1 MFGKVISI
9 EDNIVILENLSQ
21 EAQANYLNI
30 HVVFPED
37 NRSVVGEIIN
47 INTDVIN
54 ILLVGEIRN
63 NVFTSGVIKKPTFK
77 SGARL
82 IYKSELELILGR
94 QDIASRNTLYLGK
107 SNIYEGY
114 NVSANLTDFF
124 SNHFAIIGNTGS
136 GKSCGVARIL
146 QNIFLHNSDGNPKN
160 AHLVIFDVYGEY
172 NKSLEVLNKIPDLGF
187 KNFSSKTD
195 MTEGELVN
203 IPAYFL
209 GVDDLALLL
218 NATSSNQLA
227 ILEKTL
233 KLVYIFKATDDV
245 AKNYKNDIIASTLLE
260 ILTSGKTSTQ
270 IRDQVIAV
278 LSRYNTETLNIDA
291 QIVQPGYTRTIK
303 QCLNIDQSGKINSLQ
318 FVIEYLEKFQK
329 LDLSNLDLKHDLVY
343 SLDDLYYALDFAL
356 ISEGVLKSDRIYD
369 DNNQLKTRLQQ
380 IINSDNK
387 LFFKTDEYMTKAE
400 YIRNLFKSIEG
411 RNVQIVN
418 MNLNYIDERFAKV
431 LTKIYTKMF
440 FDFATN
446 LNERASY
453 PIHLILEEA
462 HRYVQNDTDI
472 KILGYNIF
480 DRIAKEGRKYGVL
493 LGLITQRPSELSTT
507 ALSQCSNFITFRMF
521 HPTDIE
527 IISSISSNVDA
538 SVIEKLKS
546 LVPGTAMVF
555 GVSFKIP
562 LLIKLDL
569 PDPMPESTSVD
580 IESRW
585 FGA

>member
-1 MFGKVISI
+1 MFGKII
-9 EDNIVILENLSQ
+9 NIDDNFITMENLSK

-30 HVVFPED
+30 HVVFPEE
-37 NRSVVGEIIN
+37 NRLVVGEILRIDN
-47 INTDVIN
+47 EVIDVM
-54 ILLVGEIRN
+54 LVGEIRN
-63 NVFTSGVIKKPTFK
+63 NNFTTGVIKKPSFK
-77 SGARL
+77 SGCRL
-82 IYKSELELILGR
+82 IYKSELELILGS
-94 QDIASRNTLYLGK
+94 QDISAKNTLYLGK

-114 NVSANLTDFF
+114 NISANLTSFF

-146 QNIFLHNSDGNPKN
+146 QNIFLHNDESVPRN
-160 AHLVIFDVYGEY
+160 AHMVIFDVYGEY
-172 NKSLEVLNKIPDLGF
+172 NKSLNIINDISGLGF
-187 KNFSSKTD
+187 KHFSTKTD

-218 NATSSNQLA
+218 NATSGNQLA

-233 KLVYIFKATDDV
+233 KLVYIFKSEEEIV
-245 AKNYKNDIIASTLLE
+245 KQYKNDIIASTLLD

-270 IRDQVIAV
+270 MRDQVIAV
-278 LSRYNTETLNIDA
+278 LSRYNTETLNVNA
-291 QIVQPGYTRTIK
+291 PIVQPGYTRTIK

-329 LDLSNLDLKHDLVY
+329 LDLSNVEVKHDFVY
-343 SLDDLYYALDFAL
+343 SLDDIFYALEFAL
-356 ISEGVLKSDRIYD
+356 IGEGILKSDKVYD
-369 DNNQLKTRLQQ
+369 ENNQLKTRLQQ
-380 IINSDNK
+380 IINSDNN
-387 LFFKTDEYMTKAE
+387 LFFKCDEFITKAE
-400 YIRNLFKSIEG
+400 YIKKLFNNENGK
-411 RNVQIVN
+411 VQIVN
-418 MNLNYIDERFAKV
+418 MNLNFIDERFARI
-431 LTKIYTKMF
+431 LTKIFTKMF
-440 FDFATN
+440 FDFATS
-446 LNERASY
+446 LNDRASY

-462 HRYVQNDTDI
+462 HRYVQNDSDI

-493 LGLITQRPSELSTT
+493 LGLITQRPSELSNT

-546 LVPGTAMVF
+546 LVPGTAMAF

-562 LLIKLDL
+562 LLIKMDL
-569 PDPMPESTSVD
+569 PNPMPESTSVN
-580 IESRW
+580 IEERW
-585 FGA
+585 FN

>member
-1 MFGKVISI
+1 MFGKVINI
-9 EDNIVILENLSQ
+9 DDNNVSLENLSKESQ
-21 EAQANYLNI
+21 PNYLNI

-37 NRSVVGEIIN
+37 SRSVVGEIIN
-47 INTDVIN
+47 ISKDVIN

-63 NVFTSGVIKKPTFK
+63 NSFTSGVIKKPSFK
-77 SGARL
+77 SGCRL
-82 IYKSELELILGR
+82 IYKSELELILGN
-94 QDIASRNTLYLGK
+94 QDIANKNTLFLGK

-114 NVSANLTDFF
+114 NVTVNLNNFF

-146 QNIFLHNSDGNPKN
+146 QNIFLHNNEGNPVN
-160 AHLVIFDVYGEY
+160 AHIVIFDVYGEY
-172 NKSLEVLNKIPDLGF
+172 NKCLGILNKVPEMGF
-187 KNFSSKTD
+187 KNYSTKTD
-195 MTEGELVN
+195 MTEGEIIN

-218 NATSSNQLA
+218 NANSSNQLA

-233 KLVYIFKATDDV
+233 KLVYIFNSDSPE
-245 AKNYKNDIIASTLLE
+245 AKNYKNDIIASTLLD

-278 LSRYNTETLNIDA
+278 LSRYNTDELNINA
-291 QIVQPGYTRTIK
+291 EIVQPGYTRTIK

-318 FVIEYLEKFQK
+318 FVIEYLEKYQK
-329 LDLSNLDLKHDLVY
+329 LDLSNVSQGNNLVY
-343 SLDDLYYALDFAL
+343 SLDDIYYAMDFAL
-356 ISEGVLKSDRIYD
+356 INEGILKSDKIYD
-369 DNNQLKTRLQQ
+369 ENNQLKIRLQQ
-380 IINSDNK
+380 IINSENK
-387 LFFKTDEYMTKAE
+387 LFFKVDEYTTKAE
-400 YIRNLFKSIEG
+400 YIRKIFKNENG
-411 RNVQIVN
+411 NVQIVN

-462 HRYVQNDTDI
+462 HRYVQNDTDL

-480 DRIAKEGRKYGVL
+480 DRIAKEGRKYGII

-521 HPTDIE
+521 HPTDLE
-527 IISSISSNVDA
+527 IISSISSNVD
-538 SVIEKLKS
+538 SVVIEKLKS
-546 LVPGTAMVF
+546 LVPGIAMVF

-562 LLIKLDL
+562 LLVRLDL
-569 PDPMPESTSVD
+569 PNPMPESTNID
-580 IESRW
+580 IEHCW
-585 FGA
+585 FK

>member
-1 MFGKVISI
+1 MFGKII
-9 EDNIVILENLSQ
+9 NIDDNFITMENLSK

-30 HVVFPED
+30 HVVFPEE
-37 NRSVVGEIIN
+37 NRLVVGEILRIDN
-47 INTDVIN
+47 EVIDVM
-54 ILLVGEIRN
+54 LVGEIRN
-63 NVFTSGVIKKPTFK
+63 NNFTTGVIKKPSFK
-77 SGARL
+77 SGCRL
-82 IYKSELELILGR
+82 IYKSELELILGS
-94 QDIASRNTLYLGK
+94 QDISAKNTLYLGK

-114 NVSANLTDFF
+114 NVSANLTSFF

-146 QNIFLHNSDGNPKN
+146 QNIFLHNDESVPRN
-160 AHLVIFDVYGEY
+160 AHMVIFDVYGEY
-172 NKSLEVLNKIPDLGF
+172 NKSLNIINDISGLGF
-187 KNFSSKTD
+187 KHFSTKTD
-195 MTEGELVN
+195 MTEGDLVN

-218 NATSSNQLA
+218 NATSGNQLS

-233 KLVYIFKATDDV
+233 KLVYIFKSEEEIV
-245 AKNYKNDIIASTLLE
+245 KQYKNDIIASTLLD

-270 IRDQVIAV
+270 MRDQVIAV
-278 LSRYNTETLNIDA
+278 LSRYNTETLNVNA
-291 QIVQPGYTRTIK
+291 PIVQPGYTRTIK

-329 LDLSNLDLKHDLVY
+329 LDLSNVEVKHDFVY
-343 SLDDLYYALDFAL
+343 SLDDIFYALEFAL
-356 ISEGVLKSDRIYD
+356 IGEGILKSDKVYD
-369 DNNQLKTRLQQ
+369 ENNQLKTRLQQ
-380 IINSDNK
+380 IINSDNN
-387 LFFKTDEYMTKAE
+387 LFFKCDEFITKAE
-400 YIRNLFKSIEG
+400 YIKKLFNNENGK
-411 RNVQIVN
+411 VQIVN
-418 MNLNYIDERFAKV
+418 MNLNFIDERFARI
-431 LTKIYTKMF
+431 LTKIFTKMF
-440 FDFATN
+440 FDFATS
-446 LNERASY
+446 LNDRASY

-462 HRYVQNDTDI
+462 HRYVQNDSDI

-493 LGLITQRPSELSTT
+493 LGLITQRPSELSNT

-546 LVPGTAMVF
+546 LVPGTAMAF

-562 LLIKLDL
+562 LLIKMDL
-569 PDPMPESTSVD
+569 PNPMPESTSVN
-580 IESRW
+580 IEDRW
-585 FGA
+585 FN

>member
-1 MFGKVISI
+1 MFGKVLNID
-9 EDNIVILENLSQ
+9 DNFVTVENLSR

-30 HVVFPED
+30 HVVFPEE
-37 NRSVVGEIIN
+37 NRNVVGEILRIDN
-47 INTDVIN
+47 DSIDIM
-54 ILLVGEIRN
+54 LVGEIRN
-63 NVFTSGVIKKPTFK
+63 NNFTTGVIKKPSFK
-77 SGARL
+77 SAARL
-82 IYKSELELILGR
+82 IYKSELELILGN
-94 QDIASRNTLYLGK
+94 QDIAAKNTLYLGK

-114 NVSANLTDFF
+114 NVSVKLNSFF

-146 QNIFLHNSDGNPKN
+146 QNVFLHNNEGVPSN
-160 AHLVIFDVYGEY
+160 AHIVIFDVYGEY
-172 NKSLEVLNKIPDLGF
+172 NKSLDVINGVNELGF
-187 KNFSSKTD
+187 KHFSTKTD

-218 NATSSNQLA
+218 NATSTNQLA

-233 KLVYIFKATDDV
+233 KLVYIFKSEDDT
-245 AKNYKNDIIASTLLE
+245 AKNYKNDIIASTLLD

-270 IRDQVIAV
+270 MRDQVIAV
-278 LSRYNTETLNIDA
+278 LSRYNTDTLNINA
-291 QIVQPGYTRTIK
+291 PIVQPGYTRTIK

-318 FVIEYLEKFQK
+318 FVIEHLEKYQK
-329 LDLSNLDLKHDLVY
+329 LDLSNVAVKNDFIY
-343 SLDDLYYALDFAL
+343 SLDDIFYALEFAL
-356 ISEGVLKSDRIYD
+356 ISEGVLKSDKVYD
-369 DNNQLKTRLQQ
+369 ENNQLKTRLQQ
-380 IINSDNK
+380 IINSENK
-387 LFFKTDEYMTKAE
+387 LFFKCDELITKAE
-400 YIRNLFKSIEG
+400 YVKRLFNGVDGKI
-411 RNVQIVN
+411 QLVN

-431 LTKIYTKMF
+431 LTKIYTKLF

-446 LNERASY
+446 LNERASF

-462 HRYVQNDTDI
+462 HRYVQNDSDI
-472 KILGYNIF
+472 HILGYNIF

-493 LGLITQRPSELSTT
+493 LGLITQRPSELSNT

-527 IISSISSNVDA
+527 IISSISSNVDIN
-538 SVIEKLKS
+538 VIEKLKS
-546 LVPGTAMVF
+546 LVPGTAMAF

-562 LLIKLDL
+562 LLVKLDL

-580 IESRW
+580 IEDKW
-585 FGA
+585 F

>member
-1 MFGKVISI
+1 MFGKII
-9 EDNIVILENLSQ
+9 NIDDNFITMENLSK

-30 HVVFPED
+30 HVVFPEE
-37 NRSVVGEIIN
+37 NRLVVGEILRIDN
-47 INTDVIN
+47 EVIDVM
-54 ILLVGEIRN
+54 LVGEIRN
-63 NVFTSGVIKKPTFK
+63 NNFTTGVIKKPSFK
-77 SGARL
+77 SGCRL
-82 IYKSELELILGR
+82 IYKSELELILGS
-94 QDIASRNTLYLGK
+94 QDISAKNTLYLGK

-114 NVSANLTDFF
+114 NVSANLTSFF

-146 QNIFLHNSDGNPKN
+146 QNIFLHNDEAVPRN
-160 AHLVIFDVYGEY
+160 AHMVIFDVYGEY
-172 NKSLEVLNKIPDLGF
+172 NKSLNIINEVSGLGF
-187 KNFSSKTD
+187 KHFSTKTD

-218 NATSSNQLA
+218 NATSGNQLA

-233 KLVYIFKATDDV
+233 KLVYIFKSEEEIV
-245 AKNYKNDIIASTLLE
+245 KQYKNDIIASTLLD

-270 IRDQVIAV
+270 MRDQVIAV
-278 LSRYNTETLNIDA
+278 LSRYNTETLNVNA
-291 QIVQPGYTRTIK
+291 PIVQPGYTRTIK

-329 LDLSNLDLKHDLVY
+329 LDLSNVEVKHDFVY
-343 SLDDLYYALDFAL
+343 SLDDIFYALEFAL
-356 ISEGVLKSDRIYD
+356 IGEGILKSDKVYD
-369 DNNQLKTRLQQ
+369 ENNQLKTRLQQ
-380 IINSDNK
+380 IINSDNN
-387 LFFKTDEYMTKAE
+387 LFFKCDEFITKAE
-400 YIRNLFKSIEG
+400 YIKKLFNNENGK
-411 RNVQIVN
+411 VQIVN
-418 MNLNYIDERFAKV
+418 MNLNFIDERFARI
-431 LTKIYTKMF
+431 LTKIFTKMF
-440 FDFATN
+440 FDFATS
-446 LNERASY
+446 LNDRASY

-462 HRYVQNDTDI
+462 HRYVQNDSDI

-480 DRIAKEGRKYGVL
+480 DRISKEGRKYGVL
-493 LGLITQRPSELSTT
+493 LGLITQRPSELSNT

-546 LVPGTAMVF
+546 LVPGTAMAF

-562 LLIKLDL
+562 LLIKMDL
-569 PDPMPESTSVD
+569 PNPMPESTSVN
-580 IESRW
+580 IEERW
-585 FGA
+585 FN

>member
-1 MFGKVISI
+1 MFGKII
-9 EDNIVILENLSQ
+9 NIDDNFITMENLSK

-30 HVVFPED
+30 HVVFPEE
-37 NRSVVGEIIN
+37 NRLVVGEILRIDN
-47 INTDVIN
+47 EVIDVM
-54 ILLVGEIRN
+54 LVGEIRN
-63 NVFTSGVIKKPTFK
+63 NNFTTGVIKKPSFK
-77 SGARL
+77 SGCRL
-82 IYKSELELILGR
+82 IYKSELELILGS
-94 QDIASRNTLYLGK
+94 QDISAKNTLYLGK

-114 NVSANLTDFF
+114 NVSANLTSFF

-146 QNIFLHNSDGNPKN
+146 QNIFLHNDEAVPRN
-160 AHLVIFDVYGEY
+160 AHMVIFDVYGEY
-172 NKSLEVLNKIPDLGF
+172 NKSLNIINEVSGLGF
-187 KNFSSKTD
+187 KHFSTKTD

-218 NATSSNQLA
+218 NATSGNQLA

-233 KLVYIFKATDDV
+233 KLVYIFKSEEEIV
-245 AKNYKNDIIASTLLE
+245 KQYKNDIIASTLLD

-270 IRDQVIAV
+270 MRDQVIAV
-278 LSRYNTETLNIDA
+278 LSRYNTETLNVNA
-291 QIVQPGYTRTIK
+291 PIVQPGYTRTIK

-329 LDLSNLDLKHDLVY
+329 LDLSNVEVKHDFVY
-343 SLDDLYYALDFAL
+343 SLDDIFYALEFAL
-356 ISEGVLKSDRIYD
+356 IGEGILKSDKVYD
-369 DNNQLKTRLQQ
+369 ENNQLKTRLQQ
-380 IINSDNK
+380 IINSDNN
-387 LFFKTDEYMTKAE
+387 LFFKCDEFITKAE
-400 YIRNLFKSIEG
+400 YIKKLFNNENGK
-411 RNVQIVN
+411 VQIVN
-418 MNLNYIDERFAKV
+418 MNLNFIDERFARI
-431 LTKIYTKMF
+431 LTKIFTKMF
-440 FDFATN
+440 FDFATS
-446 LNERASY
+446 LNDRASY

-462 HRYVQNDTDI
+462 HRYVQNDSDI

-493 LGLITQRPSELSTT
+493 LGLITQRPSELSNT

-546 LVPGTAMVF
+546 LVPGTAMAF

-562 LLIKLDL
+562 LLIKMDL
-569 PDPMPESTSVD
+569 PNPMPESTSVN
-580 IESRW
+580 IEERW
-585 FGA
+585 FN

>member
-1 MFGKVISI
+1 MFGKVLNID
-9 EDNIVILENLSQ
+9 DNLVRVENLSC

-37 NRSVVGEIIN
+37 NRQVVGEILRIN
-47 INTDVIN
+47 NETIDIM
-54 ILLVGEIRN
+54 LVGEIRN
-63 NVFTSGVIKKPTFK
+63 DNFTSGVIKKPSFK
-77 SGARL
+77 STARL
-82 IYKSELELILGR
+82 IYKSELELILGT
-94 QDIASRNTLYLGK
+94 QDVAAKNTMYLGK

-114 NVSANLTDFF
+114 NVSAKLNSFF

-146 QNIFLHNSDGNPKN
+146 QNIFLHNNEGVPSN
-160 AHLVIFDVYGEY
+160 AHIVLFDVYGEY
-172 NKSLEVLNKIPDLGF
+172 NKSLSVINSINDLGF
-187 KNFSSKTD
+187 KHYSTKTD
-195 MTEGELVN
+195 MSEGDLVN

-218 NATSSNQLA
+218 NVKNTNQLA

-233 KLVYIFKATDDV
+233 KLVYIFKSEDEV
-245 AKNYKNDIIASTLLE
+245 AKSYKNDIIASTLLD

-270 IRDQVIAV
+270 MRDQVIAV
-278 LSRYNTETLNIDA
+278 LSRYNTDTLSINA
-291 QIVQPGYTRTIK
+291 PIVQPGYTRTIR

-318 FVIEYLEKFQK
+318 FVIEHLEKYQK
-329 LDLSNLDLKHDLVY
+329 LDLSNISVNKNFVY
-343 SLDDLYYALDFAL
+343 SLDDIFYALEFAL
-356 ISEGVLKSDRIYD
+356 ISEGVLKSDKVYD
-369 DNNQLKTRLQQ
+369 ENNQLKTRLQQ
-380 IINSDNK
+380 IINSENK
-387 LFFKTDEYMTKAE
+387 LFFQSDEFISKSEYVKKLFNDVNGKT
-400 YIRNLFKSIEG
+400 
-411 RNVQIVN
+411 QIIN
-418 MNLNYIDERFAKV
+418 MNLNYVDERFAKV
-431 LTKIYTKMF
+431 LTKIYTKLF

-462 HRYVQNDTDI
+462 HRYVQNDSDI
-472 KILGYNIF
+472 HILGYNIF

-493 LGLITQRPSELSTT
+493 LGLITQRPSELSNT

-527 IISSISSNVDA
+527 IISSISSNVDS

-546 LVPGTAMVF
+546 LAPGTAMAF

-562 LLIKLDL
+562 LLVKLEL
-569 PDPMPESTSVD
+569 PDPMPESTSVNIED
-580 IESRW
+580 IW
-585 FGA
+585 FN